1 MTLVPQEIAVHTALP
16 GELYFPEGLPGFES
30 CRRFKLEALED
41 MPFYSMTCEE
51 DEAVGFIMTSP
62 WFWIQDFEV
71 DLPDDICES
80 IGINSPEDVE
90 VLAVVTVRE
99 PLDASTMNLA
109 APVAVSLQ
117 RRQAMQVILSN
128 PEWPTRVPLKREGVT
143 ASVGL
148 G

>member
-1 MTLVPQEIAVHTALP
+1 MTLVPEEIAVHTELP

-30 CRRFKLEALED
+30 CRRYKLEAIED
-41 MPFYSMTCEE
+41 MPFYSMICEE
-51 DEAVGFIMTSP
+51 DETVGFIVTSP

-71 DLPDDICES
+71 DLPDELCEC
-80 IGINSPEDVE
+80 IGITSPEEAE

-109 APVAVSLQ
+109 APVAVSLR
-117 RRQAMQVILSN
+117 RRQAAQVILSN
-128 PEWPTRVPLKREGVT
+128 PEWPTRVPLRREGVA